1 MTEPKPRHGPG
12 AAAPL
17 SPEFLTEL
25 FRDPLDPG
33 YADAAASRAAGRT
46 RPPWRRR
53 GLRALTLVT
62 LLVVGLL
69 LAVAYRHVLAE
80 EPDRARARA
89 ELVERIHQREAEVE
103 RLREISDGLRD
114 EVSRLRDLALDDS
127 EVRRLRELE
136 ALTGLARVTGDGVV
150 VRVADGPPVLDP
162 GSGEMVTDPES
173 RILDQDLQRIANSLW
188 AAGAE
193 AVAVNNHRLT
203 ATSTIRNASG
213 AILVDYVPVAGP
225 YEVVAIG
232 PDDLEERFAGSET
245 AALMRLLADRYGIS
259 YDLRF
264 QRDLVLPASG
274 TPKLHHAEPLEVTP
288 PVARTPAPTPSG
300 GD

>member
-1 MTEPKPRHGPG
+1 MADPKPRYGPG

-17 SPEFLTEL
+17 SPDFLTEL

-33 YADAAASRAAGRT
+33 YGDAAARREAGHT
-46 RPPWRRR
+46 RPVWRRR
-53 GLRALTLVT
+53 TLRALTLT
-62 LLVVGLL
+62 SLLVVGLL

-80 EPDRARARA
+80 EPDRAQARA
-89 ELVERIHQREAEVE
+89 ELVDRIHQREGEVAA
-103 RLREISDGLRD
+103 LREIADGLRD
-114 EVSRLRDLALDDS
+114 EVSRLRDLALDDT
-127 EVRRLRELE
+127 EARRLRELE

-162 GSGEMVTDPES
+162 ETGRMVTDPES
-173 RILDQDLQRIANSLW
+173 RVLDQDLQRITNALW

-193 AVAVNNHRLT
+193 AVAVNGHRLT
-203 ATSTIRNASG
+203 ARSTIRNASG

-232 PDDLEERFAGSET
+232 PGDLEERFAGSEA

-259 YDLRF
+259 YDLRSGS
-264 QRDLVLPASG
+264 DLVLPASG
-274 TPKLHHAEPLEVTP
+274 VPQLHYAR
-288 PVARTPAPTPSG
+288 PVDRTSSPTPTG